1 MKAKFKTNNII
12 FLMILPIC
20 LNAQIVIDKM
30 KAKFKTNNIIFL
42 MILPICL
49 NAQIVIDKSFSTF
62 HLRTD
67 MTHEKSVF
75 EAGNWVEL
83 NSGFE
88 VQLGGTFEININ
100 ECGEK

>member
-1 MKAKFKTNNII
+1 MKNFFDFGTIYVKNID
-12 FLMILPIC
+12 
-20 LNAQIVIDKM
+20 NVI
-30 KAKFKTNNIIFL
+30 
-42 MILPICL
+42 
-49 NAQIVIDKSFSTF
+49 
-62 HLRTD
+62 
-67 MTHEKSVF
+67 F